1 MVGDMRNKWFPYVK
15 VAGLKCLFVYLKV
28 RIFKFSYRSFHF
40 SIFSFVFL
48 VLKNFFCILLFFQS
62 HFFYLTRC
70 GVSVLFHPCRSPL
83 YSPLLGIAHLLYL
96 LRCVYPVMCPLCCA
110 WLSQLRVILD
120 AWVPNWHTH
129 PQINFKR
136 CRRRARQ

>member
-62 HFFYLTRC
+62 HFFLSHPLWRL
-70 GVSVLFHPCRSPL
+70 GVVPPLSFPLVFPPVGHCSPVVSSALCVPCYVS
-83 YSPLLGIAHLLYL
+83 SL
-96 LRCVYPVMCPLCCA
+96 LRLAFPAPSDSRRLGPKLA
-110 WLSQLRVILD
+110 HPP
-120 AWVPNWHTH
+120 PN
-129 PQINFKR
+129 
-136 CRRRARQ
+136 